1 MLIVIVIVT
10 IMPRLAGVLDYDRA
24 LIVGEGKVLEDGSPK
39 ELLARPMGF
48 FSALYRYHD
57 RDGDEEDDDDNM
69 IHSFL
74 KAREEKQLKKEKD
87 ILEEKKTGEGERP
100 TD

>member
-1 MLIVIVIVT
+1 MVMLMVIVIVT
-10 IMPRLAGVLDYDRA
+10 IMPRLAGVLDFDRA

-57 RDGDEEDDDDNM
+57 HDGDKEDEEENDDDDQ
-69 IHSFL
+69 H
-74 KAREEKQLKKEKD
+74 RRD
-87 ILEEKKTGEGERP
+87 
-100 TD
+100 